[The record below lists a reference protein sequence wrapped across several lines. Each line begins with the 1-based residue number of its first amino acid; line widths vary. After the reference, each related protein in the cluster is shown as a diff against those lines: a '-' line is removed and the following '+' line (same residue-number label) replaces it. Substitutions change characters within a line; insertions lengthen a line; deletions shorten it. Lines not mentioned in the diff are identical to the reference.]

1 MPAQSTIAYLRDQ
14 LRFTVPEW
22 GSLTDADKAQL
33 KQWAAEEM
41 TVLGIEVKA

>member
-1 MPAQSTIAYLRDQ
+1 MPAQSTIAYLREQ

-33 KQWAAEEM
+33 KQWAEEEM
-41 TVLGIEVKA
+41 KALGLEIKG